1 MNFFFK
7 NVNNAM
13 KFILYLR
20 TTNKMMCEDRK
31 LNIHYLTDAQKFYK
45 TVCLHPVFLLPAQP
59 SLFLIFSVLVDEHTL
74 HRGE

>member
-1 MNFFFK
+1 
-7 NVNNAM
+7 
-13 KFILYLR
+13 
-20 TTNKMMCEDRK
+20 MMCEDRK

-74 HRGE
+74 HWGE